1 MIDPILRIENLYKS
15 FGALKATDDVSLD
28 LRKGEIH
35 ALIGPNGA
43 GKSTL
48 ISQIAGSLKPD
59 FGKIFLD
66 AEDITHL
73 SVAARAVKGLGRCF
87 QVSSLAMPLSVR
99 RNVMIASQAIT
110 GSSFRFWKAVES
122 DKALIAA
129 ADEAINMVGL
139 LDRADVPVSNL
150 SHGERRQLEVGCAL
164 ALKPK
169 LLLLDEPMAGLG
181 AGGSERLTVLLESLK
196 SEIPILLIEHDM
208 DAVFRLADR
217 ISVLVYGQMLAQGT
231 ADQIRHNPLVREAY
245 LGSTDSDSP
254 DLDSLNSE
262 SLNSDSSDRS
272 PLNLGATKGVN
283 D

>member
-1 MIDPILRIENLYKS
+1 MHVMVDSIAEPILRIERLHKS
-15 FGALKATDDVSLD
+15 FGALHATDNISLD

-48 ISQIAGSLKPD
+48 IAQIAGSLKPD
-59 FGKIFLD
+59 RGQIFLD
-66 AEDITHL
+66 GEDVTHL

-99 RNVMIASQAIT
+99 RNVMIASQAIS

-129 ADEAINMVGL
+129 ADEAIETMGL
-139 LDRADVPVSNL
+139 LDRADVPVSFL

-169 LLLLDEPMAGLG
+169 LLLLDEPMAGMG
-181 AGGSERLTVLLESLK
+181 AGGSERFTMLLESLK
-196 SEIPILLIEHDM
+196 HDM

-217 ISVLVYGQMLAQGT
+217 ISVLVYGQIVAHGT
-231 ADQIRHNPLVREAY
+231 AEQIRHNPLVREAY
-245 LGSTDSDSP
+245 LGVTDEVD
-254 DLDSLNSE
+254 D
-262 SLNSDSSDRS
+262 
-272 PLNLGATKGVN
+272 
-283 D
+283 